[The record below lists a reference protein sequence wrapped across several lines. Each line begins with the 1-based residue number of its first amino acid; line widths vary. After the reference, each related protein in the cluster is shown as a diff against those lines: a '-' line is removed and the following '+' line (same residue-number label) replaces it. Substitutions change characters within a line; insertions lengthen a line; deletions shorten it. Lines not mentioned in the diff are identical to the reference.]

1 MSRPGRRAPT
11 QPDQTRD
18 GFGYAEA
25 CRILAAEGAQVVGLN
40 CDRGPETMLP
50 LIAGIR
56 QAVDCAVAVQPVP
69 YRTIAATPTMETCGP
84 PTGTGPCWT
93 AS

>member
-1 MSRPGRRAPT
+1 VTLAPT

-18 GFGYAEA
+18 GFGYVEA

-50 LIAGIR
+50 LMFRA
-56 QAVDCAVAVQPVP
+56 DVA
-69 YRTIAATPTMETCGP
+69 AKDATFLHS
-84 PTGTGPCWT
+84 WT
-93 AS
+93 AMA